1 MLPIFQVLVGERYEE
16 DIYAYE
22 TGHPITS
29 VLSRQEAK
37 LSAPGIQ
44 GLDLLLSIQQAFLSI
59 GSRKEMAL
67 EIGLAGGAEFQQVYV
82 EPCLD
87 WVINTTHFLGAWLV
101 QYAQ

>member
-1 MLPIFQVLVGERYEE
+1 MMRTRLPMKSGQPR
-16 DIYAYE
+16 
-22 TGHPITS
+22 TS

-37 LSAPGIQ
+37 LRALGIQ
-44 GLDLLLSIQQAFLSI
+44 RLDLLLSIQQAFLSI

-67 EIGLAGGAEFQQVYV
+67 EVGLAGGAAFQQVYV

-87 WVINTTHFLGAWLV
+87 WVINTCHFLGAWLV